1 MNPSQFWTM
10 VFNDPSKLG
19 DEKIIYK
26 KRGVDYLGNYILDKF
41 YTYLPGYASNLLDA
55 LKGEK
60 DSDLFILKP
69 EMVTRNGK
77 ILGSFKVNPKELAKL
92 AA

>member
-10 VFNDPSKLG
+10 VFNNPSKLG
-19 DEKIIYK
+19 EKKIIYK

-41 YTYLPGYASNLLDA
+41 YTYLPGYASELLNA

-60 DSDLFILKP
+60 DSDLFVLKP
-69 EMVTRNGK
+69 EMVMRNGK
-77 ILGSFKVNPKELAKL
+77 ILGSFKINPKELAKVS
-92 AA
+92 A

>member
-41 YTYLPGYASNLLDA
+41 YTYLPGYASELLNA

-60 DSDLFILKP
+60 DSDLFVFNP
-69 EMVTRNGK
+69 STVTRNNK
-77 ILGSFKVNPKELAKL
+77 ILGSFKVNPKDLAKYV
-92 AA
+92 A